1 MVDTKISR
9 RTLIIGGGATVATIV
24 GGGFLLNNTNVPGTN
39 SSGFNGTIQN
49 LIMADS
55 AVVDSTV
62 QGKYSETILN
72 RTKKME
78 LTGTIT
84 MHSDLD
90 KDRAHRAY
98 QAITMRV
105 AKNVVSS
112 AKLEGGFIKVDAVVG
127 NLKFSTVDTL
137 DYLIE
142 TGRLPAD
149 QVDKV
154 KDAAKHAHE
163 NDGKVDLK
171 FYSTLTP
178 DKGY

>member
-1 MVDTKISR
+1 
-9 RTLIIGGGATVATIV
+9 
-24 GGGFLLNNTNVPGTN
+24 
-39 SSGFNGTIQN
+39 
-49 LIMADS
+49 
-55 AVVDSTV
+55 
-62 QGKYSETILN
+62 
-72 RTKKME
+72 ME

-112 AKLEGGFIKVDAVVG
+112 AKLEVGFIKVDAVVG

-142 TGRLPAD
+142 AGRLPAD